1 MDQLIGSY
9 KEFIVIERSELAKI
23 EEMAKQKLEDNKE
36 RPLSEMSIEA
46 RSVLSVIEW
55 IKENN
60 IYGKDFEIKN

>member
-23 EEMAKQKLEDNKE
+23 EKMAKQKLEDNKE